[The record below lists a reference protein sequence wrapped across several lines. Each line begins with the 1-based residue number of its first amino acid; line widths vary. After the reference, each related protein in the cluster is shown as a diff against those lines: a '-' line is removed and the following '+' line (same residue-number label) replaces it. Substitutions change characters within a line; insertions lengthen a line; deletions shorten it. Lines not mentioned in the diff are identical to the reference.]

1 MKALLDSLPLN
12 GQKTYISGVCMIV
25 IGVSGLVMGYV
36 QPDSPLAISLDRSVE
51 LIVGGLAIL
60 GIGHKLDKK

>member
-1 MKALLDSLPLN
+1 MKALLDSLPFN